1 MSLGINRRKFPV
13 SVYRGDY
20 NEKKRCEKRKKKR
33 VILIDGI
40 TNAINSLPISVNSF
54 KVIT

>member
-13 SVYRGDY
+13 SVYWGDY

-40 TNAINSLPISVNSF
+40 TNAINSLPISVSSF
-54 KVIT
+54 